1 VKREVQIFLRVCE
14 NPNGFLKCHFWCQK
28 SQKKILT
35 VILFFKRS
43 LQTISS
49 LRHRVWLCESFCLV
63 RCTGDRKRSSPPHRS
78 FPTGSPTRTDFRW
91 KKRTSNC
98 RQALLGACGSSG
110 HQQFFVWRGFEQCD
124 FLYGVT
130 QVDFDPES
138 DFDPKTDI
146 DPESGLDPVSERD
159 QEEKSIWGQK
169 QQEIEKKLTTIIQL
183 SLFNFRPNLTFL
195 WIMSFQICDLTK
207 E

>member
-1 VKREVQIFLRVCE
+1 M
-14 NPNGFLKCHFWCQK
+14 
-28 SQKKILT
+28 
-35 VILFFKRS
+35 FFKTVYFFPERS

-49 LRHRVWLCESFCLV
+49 FRHRVRLCGSVGLI
-63 RCTGDRKRSSPPHRS
+63 RCKGDRKRSSPFHRC
-78 FPTGSPTRTDFRW
+78 FPTGSQTRTGSRW
-91 KKRTSNC
+91 KERTSNC

-110 HQQFFVWRGFEQCD
+110 HQQFFGWRGFEQCD